1 MFTAATC
8 CTDSP
13 FGGGQVCVDTG
24 SFGDTPGGGGG
35 PPGGG
40 GPTPTPPPAQPAALF
55 DGYTTRVGYDLPV
68 AGNFFSYVVVEG
80 VRTSPYHVLEVVGSR
95 NEGRELCNGID
106 DVTPQ
111 ITIKWDVYG
120 QFAPAPP
127 NPTSPFTTYGVGYYD
142 QSPLHCIGG
151 HVLFA
156 QSWGYWRSDA
166 PPVFDLIKRP
176 NTVDGHVHCYALWP
190 AVGTNTPNCFD
201 QPGTTF

>member
-1 MFTAATC
+1 MQRHRRRDAP
-8 CTDSP
+8 DHD
-13 FGGGQVCVDTG
+13 QVGCVWT
-24 SFGDTPGGGGG
+24 
-35 PPGGG
+35 
-40 GPTPTPPPAQPAALF
+40 
-55 DGYTTRVGYDLPV
+55 
-68 AGNFFSYVVVEG
+68 
-80 VRTSPYHVLEVVGSR
+80 VRSS
-95 NEGRELCNGID
+95 
-106 DVTPQ
+106 
-111 ITIKWDVYG
+111 
-120 QFAPAPP
+120 AP